1 MQFSPAEEKLNE
13 RVKELSCLYE
23 ISKIITQT
31 NSINKEALKK
41 IILSIKK
48 AWRFSTDA
56 IIEIQVL
63 DYYLVTKELPESII
77 NQQSTIQIPGEVAG
91 FIKVNYPK
99 NKYKTNAFLAEEQR
113 LLDTIA
119 IEIGNYIE
127 KFKTL
132 EKNNLLN
139 SAIERMN
146 RLTLLGKMTAG
157 IAHEINNPLSN
168 ILGFAELMKHQ
179 NTNPSIDSDIE
190 TIINSVMYS
199 REIAKKL
206 LFFSGDVQQN
216 LKQQELKPIFSF
228 ALSFLKPNFQKKKIK
243 AEIVFME
250 EKPIAKV
257 DSVQL
262 TQVLFNLLINAIY
275 ASPDNS
281 TIRILIETVSQNVL
295 ISIEDQG
302 TGIPEF
308 IKSQIFNPFFTTKS
322 NSDGFGLGLSVV
334 SDIIKN
340 HNGKIEVS
348 DNSPRGTV
356 FSITIPVS

>member
-31 NSINKEALKK
+31 NSINKEALRK
-41 IILSIKK
+41 IILSVKK
-48 AWRFSTDA
+48 AWRFSADA
-56 IIEIQVL
+56 IVEIQVPN
-63 DYYLVTKELPESII
+63 YYLATKEISESFIS
-77 NQQSTIQIPGEVAG
+77 QKSTIKIPGEVTG
-91 FIKVNYPK
+91 YIKVNYPK

-119 IEIGNYIE
+119 FEIGNYIE

-132 EKNNLLN
+132 EKINLLN
-139 SAIERMN
+139 TAIERMN
-146 RLTLLGKMTAG
+146 RLMLLGEMTAG
-157 IAHEINNPLSN
+157 IAHEINTPLSN
-168 ILGFAELMKHQ
+168 ILGFAELIKNQ
-179 NTNPSIDSDIE
+179 NTDPCIDSDIE
-190 TIINSVMYS
+190 TIIHSVIYS

-206 LFFSGDVQQN
+206 LFFSGDVQQK
-216 LKQQELKPIFSF
+216 LKVQELKPIFSF
-228 ALSFLKPNFQKKKIK
+228 VLSFLKPNLQKKKIK
-243 AEIVFME
+243 AEIFFKD
-250 EKPIAKV
+250 EKTTAKV
-257 DSVQL
+257 DSVQI

-281 TIRILIETVSQNVL
+281 TIRILIETISKNIL

-302 TGIPEF
+302 TGIPENV
-308 IKSQIFNPFFTTKS
+308 KSQIFHPFFTTKS

-340 HNGKIEVS
+340 HNGKIKVS
-348 DNSPRGTV
+348 DNTPKGTI